1 MGTNRLIYLASALCL
16 LISWP
21 VAASEALY
29 ETRLE
34 VADQSAKSRL
44 EAMPLAMEQVL
55 VKVSGY
61 SEVADNPFI
70 KAGLTRVGRYVQ
82 QFRYSQEAR
91 PADVAEDKPGESPQ
105 RLMLWLRFDKKG
117 IDQLLKEAGVPVWGS
132 NRPLTLIWLVVEQG
146 RERILVGANDKGRA
160 REYLQQQAEQRA
172 LPVRLPLLDLADTR
186 KIRPVD
192 VWGDFREVILAAS
205 ARYEA
210 QAVLTGKLKPV
221 ASGYSIEWKLYREAK
236 QFVWRAEGDDVEALL
251 AAGIDKAT
259 DNLAML
265 FTESYETGG
274 FEAVFVVEGVSDF
287 GALRRVINYLK
298 SVPGIAKIHMEQVE
312 ATTLRLKVDTGGG
325 LTYVL
330 KGIAAGNTLRRVEQ
344 LDEVTFQPVTVGPQG
359 AVSEAAEGHPDEV
372 TGKQSQE
379 KSTELVFRLLP

>member
-1 MGTNRLIYLASALCL
+1 MGTNRLIYVATALWL

-21 VAASEALY
+21 VAAIEALY

-44 EAMPLAMEQVL
+44 EAMPLAMEQIL